1 MLKSI
6 RSIVAVF
13 LLFPALLTAPAFSA
27 APASSTAPASQNPN
41 DAPPSV
47 VCPYAVQPAGNRVDV
62 RDFGAAGN
70 GLADDTG
77 AIHRAIAA
85 AGDGGTVYFP
95 AGSYR
100 HDDVIIVGKRNM
112 VLTGAD
118 ATLLAATPERS
129 AIMLSGDGSTVER
142 LAITSIEPGPRG
154 KSDEESG
161 LVVSGKG
168 NTVVGIALS
177 KSKSAGIL
185 LAGARDA
192 TIACNRVW
200 DTMSDGIHS
209 TDGTARSLVAH
220 NFVRNS
226 GDDGIAVVS
235 YRGRGAVSGM
245 RIEDNRVE
253 HVRWGRGISVIGSTQ
268 AQIRRNHISGI
279 AMAAGIIV
287 AREGSYDTP
296 GASDVLIEGNTVE
309 DIQQSVEPL
318 PGRTRTGHASIELNS
333 DSGDRALG
341 VERVRVINNAIL
353 GSAYDGI
360 RLLGNVA
367 DVSIAS
373 NSIQQVAGAPI
384 RVETGNAASVVQC
397 QGNTSGA
404 RAIACP

>member
-1 MLKSI
+1 MHKCAGTIAAALC
-6 RSIVAVF
+6 
-13 LLFPALLTAPAFSA
+13 LLAATGSASASENALA
-27 APASSTAPASQNPN
+27 APAAAACPYAPAST
-41 DAPPSV
+41 
-47 VCPYAVQPAGNRVDV
+47 GHRVDV
-62 RDFGAAGN
+62 RDFGAMGN
-70 GLADDTG
+70 GLVDDTA

-85 AGDGGTVYFP
+85 AGDGGAVHFP

-100 HDDVIIVGKRNM
+100 HDDIIVIGGRYL
-112 VLTGAD
+112 VVTGTD
-118 ATLLAATPERS
+118 ATLLSATPERS
-129 AIMLSGDGSTVER
+129 AVVLSGDGSTIER
-142 LAITSIEPGPRG
+142 LAITSIDPGARG

-168 NTVVGIALS
+168 NTVVGVAVS

-185 LAGARDA
+185 LAGAQDA

-209 TDGTARSLVAH
+209 TDGTARGLIAH

-235 YRGRGAVSGM
+235 YRGRGVVSAM

-268 AQIRRNHISGI
+268 TQIQRNHVSGI

-287 AREGSYDTP
+287 AREASYDTP
-296 GASDVLIEGNTVE
+296 GASDVLIEGNTIE
-309 DIQQSVEPL
+309 DVQQSVAPL
-318 PGRTRTGHASIELNS
+318 PGRRRTGHASIELNS
-333 DSGDRALG
+333 DSSDQALG
-341 VERVRVINNAIL
+341 VQRVRVLNNAIL

-367 DVSIAS
+367 DVSIAA
-373 NSIQQVAGAPI
+373 NAMQNVAGVPI
-384 RVETGNAASVVQC
+384 RVETGNVASVIQC
-397 QGNTSGA
+397 QGNTSSA
-404 RAIACP
+404 EAVTCRW

>member
-1 MLKSI
+1 MHKCAGTI
-6 RSIVAVF
+6 AA
-13 LLFPALLTAPAFSA
+13 ALCLHLALGSASENALA
-27 APASSTAPASQNPN
+27 APAAA
-41 DAPPSV
+41 A
-47 VCPYAVQPAGNRVDV
+47 CPYSQAAPGHRVDP
-62 RDFGAAGN
+62 RDFGAIGD
-70 GLADDTG
+70 GLADDTA

-100 HDDVIIVGKRNM
+100 HDDIVVIAGRNL
-112 VLTGAD
+112 VVTGTD
-118 ATLLAATPERS
+118 ATLLSATPERS
-129 AIMLSGDGSTVER
+129 AIVLSGDGSTIER
-142 LAITSIEPGPRG
+142 LAITSIDPGARG

-168 NTVVGIALS
+168 NTVVGVAVS

-185 LAGARDA
+185 LAGAQHA

-209 TDGTARSLVAH
+209 TDGTAHSLVAR

-235 YRGRGAVSGM
+235 YRGRGAVSAM
-245 RIEDNRVE
+245 RIEDNRIE

-268 AQIRRNHISGI
+268 TQIQRNHVSGI

-287 AREGSYDTP
+287 AREASYDTP
-296 GASDVLIEGNTVE
+296 GASDVLIEGNTIE
-309 DIQQSVEPL
+309 DVQQRVTPL
-318 PGRTRTGHASIELNS
+318 PGRKRTGHASIELNS
-333 DSGDRALG
+333 DSGDQALG
-341 VERVRVINNAIL
+341 VQRVRVLNNAIL

-373 NSIQQVAGAPI
+373 NSIRNVAGAPI
-384 RVETGNAASVVQC
+384 RVETGNAASVIQC

-404 RAIACP
+404 QAVACR